1 MMGFYNI
8 VRIAKWEIG
17 IRTQEDLTAFK
28 QNLFAIFETVEDL
41 AEMVALISDLEVNV
55 ARPFVSFDHRR
66 MQDVY
71 GETPPQGHSSKS
83 DEVVAGTTGIGLNKV
98 ILSPSGDKIFKCI
111 LAPEVIL
118 VSTLRREGLLPP
130 PSLSNKK
137 GRDWGEGD
145 QGRGVSSPSE
155 FKTLP
160 LPPQPLDKCRDLGLF
175 KVPPPTATND
185 ESLLAA
191 RAILDGTGASPV
203 MAVIDTILALRKEIT
218 KVSNSLVENIRHA
231 SYELFQEELDRCYHD
246 SERMIGK
253 CLSKFL
259 REHSETE
266 EPRLPSQSLI
276 NIIIQI
282 FIVSFCAFEWK
293 DYLDTPLD
301 AGECWHL
308 ARSWYILITIFQL
321 LSNQ

>member
-17 IRTQEDLTAFK
+17 IRTQEDLTTFK

-55 ARPFVSFDHRR
+55 ARPFVPFDHRR

-71 GETPPQGHSSKS
+71 GETPPQGHSSKA

-98 ILSPSGDKIFKCI
+98 ILSPSGNKIFKSI
-111 LAPEVIL
+111 LPPEVIL

-130 PSLSNKK
+130 SSLLARSNKK
-137 GRDWGEGD
+137 GRGWGEGD
-145 QGRGVSSPSE
+145 HGHGVSSPSE
-155 FKTLP
+155 FKTSP
-160 LPPQPLDKCRDLGLF
+160 LPPQPLDKCRDLGLS
-175 KVPPPTATND
+175 KIPPPTATND
-185 ESLLAA
+185 ESMLAA

-203 MAVIDTILALRKEIT
+203 MAVIDTMLALRKEIT
-218 KVSNSLVENIRHA
+218 KVSNFLVENIRHA
-231 SYELFQEELDRCYHD
+231 SYELFQEELDRCYQD

-259 REHSETE
+259 REHSEME
-266 EPRLPSQSLI
+266 EPSHSLI
-276 NIIIQI
+276 SIMIQI

-301 AGECWHL
+301 VGEYWHL
-308 ARSWYILITIFQL
+308 ARSWYILITIFRL